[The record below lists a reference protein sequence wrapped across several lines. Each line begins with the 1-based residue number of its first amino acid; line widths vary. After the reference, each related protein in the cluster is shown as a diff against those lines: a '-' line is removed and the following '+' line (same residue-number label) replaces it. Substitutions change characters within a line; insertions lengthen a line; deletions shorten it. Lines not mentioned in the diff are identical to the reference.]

1 MKRAIKSNQ
10 CMLLILFIGLWLL
23 FGIMNPAIL
32 SVANAYSLLRNSIVP
47 AILSLGLMLI
57 MTQGGIDLSYNMIGA
72 FASYSSIFII
82 TKSGNGQIPLWVIFL
97 MAMAIGALL
106 QLINW
111 FLIDR
116 IHLESF
122 ISTLG
127 MQLVLKGFLL
137 AFVSTAYIYTL
148 PGQLA
153 KFGKQ
158 YLASASY
165 IEGTESVLHVG
176 ILFVIVLYAAV
187 HFMMQYTNFGRQI
200 YAIGGDIDSARR
212 AGINVS
218 AIRFAVFALAGAIC
232 GIGGV
237 MHDALIRYSLP
248 YPTDIVGQ
256 ELLGI
261 AAVTLGAGAVPKA
274 RGMVFGTL
282 LGILLLKFISTNL
295 IMLGIPSY
303 WQEFISGV
311 IILLGLLSQVQR
323 RHRMRTG
330 GREGNNIEHK
340 AA

>member
-1 MKRAIKSNQ
+1 MKQTLKSNQ
-10 CMLLILFIGLWLL
+10 MLLLALFAAVWLV
-23 FGIMNPAIL
+23 FGIINPTIL
-32 SVANAYSLLRNSIVP
+32 SVANVYALLRNSIVP
-47 AILSLGLMLI
+47 AIFSLGLMMI

-72 FASYSSIFII
+72 FASYVTIFFI
-82 TKSGNGQIPLWVIFL
+82 TKNGWIQIPLPMIFL
-97 MAMAIGALL
+97 MAMVVGALL
-106 QLINW
+106 QLLNW

-127 MQLVLKGFLL
+127 MQLVLKGFIL

-148 PGQLA
+148 PEQLA
-153 KFGKQ
+153 SFSKW
-158 YLASASY
+158 YLATASFE
-165 IEGTESVLHVG
+165 EGTESVLHVG
-176 ILFVIVLYAAV
+176 ILFVVVLYVLV
-187 HFMMQYTNFGRQI
+187 HLMMQYTNFGRQI
-200 YAIGGDIDSARR
+200 YAIGGDVDSARR

-218 AIRFAVFALAGAIC
+218 AVRFATFALAGAIC

-261 AAVTLGAGAVPKA
+261 AAVTLGMGAVPKA
-274 RGMVFGTL
+274 RGMVLGTL

-303 WQEFISGV
+303 WQDFISGI
-311 IILLGLLSQVQR
+311 IILLGLLSQVRHKR
-323 RHRMRTG
+323 RIRSTG
-330 GREGNNIEHK
+330 KAGGGNEV
-340 AA
+340 